1 MLELLCDV
9 VILED
14 VNYPEIQNHV
24 VHFTGLVWEQETAT
38 SEEIRVEFAPSG
50 RLLRSGWHVGTQ
62 SNQSFPAAIRYH
74 IKIII

>member
-1 MLELLCDV
+1 
-9 VILED
+9 
-14 VNYPEIQNHV
+14 

-62 SNQSFPAAIRYH
+62 SNQSFPE
-74 IKIII
+74 KFKKC

>member
-24 VHFTGLVWEQETAT
+24 VHFTSLVWEKKTAT
-38 SEEIRVEFAPSG
+38 SEEIRVKFAPSG
-50 RLLRSGWHVGTQ
+50 CLLCPGWHVGTQ
-62 SNQSFPAAIRYH
+62 SNQSFPEKLKKNVGTRH
-74 IKIII
+74 